1 MSVTIGSDLIEG
13 ECVAVAAADL
23 AMAFAAERGRLVGL
37 CARLSGSVEAAEDL
51 AQETL
56 AEAWRNR
63 HKLHDPSGAGRWLS
77 AIARHVCARW
87 ARERGHDLSRFAVS
101 PDTAGEGI
109 PADGPDL
116 EVELERDELAHLL
129 DRAMAYLPVET
140 RVALIERYV
149 EGAPQAQV
157 AVQLGLSEGAVAM
170 RLQRGKLALRR
181 LLANE
186 LRDEAAAYGLG
197 GDDEWEDARLWCPL
211 CGKHRLRATGDLTVR
226 CPGCTPVPGEYV
238 SQTTMPLLHR
248 DTRSASGAYTR
259 LLDWMHRFYYPIAP
273 GGTVPCHKCLHPLL
287 PVVTEI
293 GWSFAP
299 QARYTITSVCGRCGD
314 RMERRVSGL
323 TLTLPE
329 GRRFWREERR
339 VRLLSDRAVEVD
351 GQAAVVLGLESMT
364 SSARFEV
371 VADLRTLAVLNM
383 HGERG
388 QHR

>member
-1 MSVTIGSDLIEG
+1 MEGGQPTSVT
-13 ECVAVAAADL
+13 ADL
-23 AMAFAAERGRLVGL
+23 AALFAAERGRLVGL

-63 HKLHDPSGAGRWLS
+63 HKLHDPSGVARWLS
-77 AIARHVCARW
+77 AIARHICARW
-87 ARERGHDLSRFAVS
+87 ARKQGHDLSRFAAQPETDGREV
-101 PDTAGEGI
+101 

-129 DRAMAYLPVET
+129 DRAMSYLPVET
-140 RVALIERYV
+140 RAALVERYV
-149 EGAPQAQV
+149 EDAPQAQV
-157 AVQLGLSEGAVAM
+157 AMRLGLSEGAVAM

-181 LLANE
+181 LLTNE
-186 LRDEAAAYGLG
+186 LRDEAAAYGLI
-197 GDDEWEDARLWCPL
+197 GDDTDAWEESRLWCPL
-211 CGKHRLRATGDLTVR
+211 CGKHHLRARLLRATGDLTVR
-226 CPGCTPVPGEYV
+226 CPGCTPEPGAYV

-248 DTRSASGAYTR
+248 DTPSASGAYTR
-259 LLDWMHRFYYPIAP
+259 LCDWMHRNYYPIAP
-273 GGTVPCHKCLHPLL
+273 GGTVPCHKCLHPLS

-299 QARYTITSVCGRCGD
+299 QARYTITSVCPNCGD

-339 VRLLSDRAVEVD
+339 VRLLPDRTVEVD
-351 GQAAVVLGLESMT
+351 GRTAAVLGLESMT

-371 VADLRTLAVLNM
+371 VADLRTLAVLSL
-383 HGERG
+383 HGNRG
-388 QHR
+388 RQY